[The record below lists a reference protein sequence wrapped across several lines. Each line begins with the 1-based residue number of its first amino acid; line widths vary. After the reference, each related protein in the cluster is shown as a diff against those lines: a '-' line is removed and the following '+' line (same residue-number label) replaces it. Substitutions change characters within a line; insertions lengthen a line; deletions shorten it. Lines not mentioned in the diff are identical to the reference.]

1 MRRQQAYTPVVSLTR
16 KYARSINRKFQLVL
30 LSFRHALSVST
41 AGLEPI
47 NSCKYIYI
55 NMIYTNIISAIT
67 SFFPGNCLLHCSCE
81 GRTAWHMKEHSIWLE
96 QNMSTSGFLEPCNQ
110 DQLTQAFRI
119 SKKSTS
125 NSFRSLP
132 LGRLSEDYLENT
144 SSAWANVCG
153 LLRFED
159 SSGEKK
165 LVQYSRLYIFYVNID
180 NEQGDQKINSDRQ
193 TCESSIGKAA
203 PNQNNQLFLVL
214 YSTYQTP
221 RRTLG

>member
-1 MRRQQAYTPVVSLTR
+1 MHAVSI
-16 KYARSINRKFQLVL
+16 AKFN
-30 LSFRHALSVST
+30 LSYFHFVMQ
-41 AGLEPI
+41 GLEPI

-55 NMIYTNIISAIT
+55 NMIYTNIISAIS

-96 QNMSTSGFLEPCNQ
+96 QNMSTSGVLEPCNQ

-119 SKKSTS
+119 SKTSTS
-125 NSFRSLP
+125 NSFKSLP

-159 SSGEKK
+159 SRGEKK
-165 LVQYSRLYIFYVNID
+165 TRTIFTTVYILCKYG
-180 NEQGDQKINSDRQ
+180 QW
-193 TCESSIGKAA
+193 A
-203 PNQNNQLFLVL
+203 
-214 YSTYQTP
+214 
-221 RRTLG
+221 RRSKNKQW

>member
-1 MRRQQAYTPVVSLTR
+1 
-16 KYARSINRKFQLVL
+16 
-30 LSFRHALSVST
+30 
-41 AGLEPI
+41 
-47 NSCKYIYI
+47 
-55 NMIYTNIISAIT
+55 
-67 SFFPGNCLLHCSCE
+67 
-81 GRTAWHMKEHSIWLE
+81 
-96 QNMSTSGFLEPCNQ
+96 MSTSGFLEPCNQ

-125 NSFRSLP
+125 NSFKSLP

-165 LVQYSRLYIFYVNID
+165 LVLYSGLYIFYVNMD
-180 NEQGDQKINSDRQ
+180 NGQGDQKINSDRQ

-214 YSTYQTP
+214 YNTYQP
-221 RRTLG
+221 REGRLARIPAHPSA